1 MNLED
6 FNNKILIINDYA
18 KNTLLKKINKL
29 LNIKIITLSELKK
42 NYIYDYDY
50 KSILYVSNKY
60 NCIPSIARKYIENTY
75 YINNECKSEK
85 IELLTKIKND
95 LEENNLLIKN
105 NLYRKFLNNK
115 DIVLYN
121 LKYIDKYYL
130 NIIEELSNTN
140 NIITYNEEKETS
152 IKKIYRCNN
161 NEEEISFVC
170 SKICELIKSGIDIN
184 NIKLTNVKSDYTYII
199 KKTFKLFNI
208 PINIKSDESIKS
220 TMIVKKFKE
229 LYNEN
234 ISEVMNKISELI
246 TNNYEKDIYKSILNV
261 VNKYSDS
268 NYMDVKEIL
277 FDDIDNIK
285 IKRDEF
291 KNAVN
296 IIDFKSDLISDNDYV
311 FLINFNE
318 GIIPINH
325 KDEDYLNDI
334 EKNNLGIDTSFT
346 LNEKETNEVIETIK
360 TTHNLILT
368 YSEYN
373 QNNKIYVSSVYSS
386 DILEEEKV
394 NLNFNNS
401 NNYNKLRL
409 LSEKDDN
416 NKYGTLSSDLL
427 TLSAH
432 YKDEPYLTYNNK
444 YKKISNDKLKNYLSK
459 GLTLS
464 YSSMNTFY
472 QCSFRYYL
480 DNILRVNKYEERFD
494 AVLGSIFH
502 EVLSKCF
509 INDDYDVIYN
519 YEKLISESTY
529 PFNES
534 EKFFLEN
541 LKNELLL
548 IIDTIKE
555 QLKYT
560 SLKQSMYEKEIKIDI
575 SSDVK
580 VTFKGFVDKI
590 LYDEFNGEKIVVIID
605 YKTGNPLLNINNSI
619 YGLDM
624 QLPVYIYL
632 IKSEIKNVRIG
643 GFYLQKILSNVNS
656 LQKRKESLKL
666 QGYSNEDI
674 DILEKVD
681 SSYENSCVIKSL
693 RTTQNGFYS
702 YSKIINDEQIDTL
715 YNIVESKVKEARD
728 KILNTEFDINPKE
741 MDDKNI
747 GCKFCKYKDICY
759 MTSSD
764 IVKLKKIDNVFS
776 EVNDNAKM
784 D

>member
-50 KSILYVSNKY
+50 KSVLYVSNKY

-75 YINNECKSEK
+75 YINNEYKSRK

-121 LKYIDKYYL
+121 LKYVDKYYL
-130 NIIEELSNTN
+130 NIIEELSSTN

-161 NEEEISFVC
+161 SEEEISFVC

-199 KKTFKLFNI
+199 RKTFKLFNI

-234 ISEVMNKISELI
+234 ISEVMDKISELI
-246 TNNYEKDIYKSILNV
+246 TNNYEKDIYKSILNI

-285 IKRDEF
+285 IKRDEL

-346 LNEKETNEVIETIK
+346 LNGKETNEVIETIK
-360 TTHNLILT
+360 TTNNLILT

-373 QNNKIYVSSVYSS
+373 QNNKIYVSSAYSS

-444 YKKISNDKLKNYLSK
+444 YKKISNNKLKNYLNK

-502 EVLSKCF
+502 EILSECF
-509 INDDYDVIYN
+509 INDDYDVILN

-605 YKTGNPLLNINNSI
+605 YKTGNPLLNINNSL

-632 IKSEIKNVRIG
+632 IKNEIKNVRIG
-643 GFYLQKILSNVNS
+643 GFYLQKILSNVSNI
-656 LQKRKESLKL
+656 QKRKESLKL

-759 MTSSD
+759 MTSRD

>member
-50 KSILYVSNKY
+50 KSVLYVSNKY

-199 KKTFKLFNI
+199 RKTFKLFNI

-234 ISEVMNKISELI
+234 ISEVMDKISELI

-268 NYMDVKEIL
+268 NYLDVKEIL

-285 IKRDEF
+285 IKRDEL

-311 FLINFNE
+311 FLVNFNE

-360 TTHNLILT
+360 TTNNLILT

-373 QNNKIYVSSVYSS
+373 QNNKIYVSSAYSS
-386 DILEEEKV
+386 DILEKEKV

-444 YKKISNDKLKNYLSK
+444 YKKISNNKLKNYLNK

-502 EVLSKCF
+502 EILSECF
-509 INDDYDVIYN
+509 INDDYDVILN

-605 YKTGNPLLNINNSI
+605 YKTGNPILNINNSL

-632 IKSEIKNVRIG
+632 IKNEIKNVRIG

-681 SSYENSCVIKSL
+681 SSYENSSVIKSL

-702 YSKIINDEQIDTL
+702 YSKIINDEQIDKL
-715 YNIVESKVKEARD
+715 YNIVESKVKEARN

>member
-1 MNLED
+1 MNLES

-50 KSILYVSNKY
+50 KSVLYVSNKY

-105 NLYRKFLNNK
+105 NLYRKYLNNK

-130 NIIEELSNTN
+130 NIIEELSSTN

-199 KKTFKLFNI
+199 RKTFKLFNI

-234 ISEVMNKISELI
+234 ITEVMDKISELI

-311 FLINFNE
+311 FLVNFNE

-334 EKNNLGIDTSFT
+334 EKNNSGIDTSFT

-373 QNNKIYVSSVYSS
+373 QNNKIYVSSAYSS

-444 YKKISNDKLKNYLSK
+444 YKKISNDKLKNYLNK

-509 INDDYDVIYN
+509 INDDYDVILN

-605 YKTGNPLLNINNSI
+605 YKTGNPLLNINNSL

-632 IKSEIKNVRIG
+632 IKNEIKNVRIG
-643 GFYLQKILSNVNS
+643 GFYLQKILSNVSNI
-656 LQKRKESLKL
+656 QKRKESLKL

>member
-50 KSILYVSNKY
+50 KSVLYVSNKY

-75 YINNECKSEK
+75 YINNEYKSKK

-121 LKYIDKYYL
+121 LKYVDKYYL
-130 NIIEELSNTN
+130 NIIEELSSTN

-161 NEEEISFVC
+161 SEEEISFVC

-199 KKTFKLFNI
+199 RKTFKLFNI

-234 ISEVMNKISELI
+234 ISEVMDKISELI

-285 IKRDEF
+285 IKRDEL

-360 TTHNLILT
+360 TTNNLILT

-386 DILEEEKV
+386 DFLEEEKV

-416 NKYGTLSSDLL
+416 NKYGILSSDLL

-444 YKKISNDKLKNYLSK
+444 YKKISNNKLKNYLNK

-502 EVLSKCF
+502 EILSECF
-509 INDDYDVIYN
+509 INDDYDVILN

-632 IKSEIKNVRIG
+632 IKNEIKNVRIG
-643 GFYLQKILSNVNS
+643 GFYLQKILSNVSNI
-656 LQKRKESLKL
+656 QKRKESLKL

-759 MTSSD
+759 MTSRD

>member
-1 MNLED
+1 MNLEN

-50 KSILYVSNKY
+50 KSVLYVSNKY

-121 LKYIDKYYL
+121 LKYVDKYYL
-130 NIIEELSNTN
+130 NIIEELSSTN

-161 NEEEISFVC
+161 SEEEISFVC

-199 KKTFKLFNI
+199 RKTFKLFNI

-234 ISEVMNKISELI
+234 ISEVMDKISELI

-285 IKRDEF
+285 IKSDEF

-325 KDEDYLNDI
+325 KDEDYLSDM

-360 TTHNLILT
+360 TTNNLILT

-373 QNNKIYVSSVYSS
+373 QNNKIYVSSAYSS

-502 EVLSKCF
+502 EILSECF
-509 INDDYDVIYN
+509 INDDYDVTFN

-605 YKTGNPLLNINNSI
+605 YKTGNPILNINNSL

-632 IKSEIKNVRIG
+632 IKNEIKNVRIG

>member
-1 MNLED
+1 MNLES

-50 KSILYVSNKY
+50 KSVLYVSNKY

-75 YINNECKSEK
+75 YINNEYKSEK

-105 NLYRKFLNNK
+105 NLYRKYLNNK

-130 NIIEELSNTN
+130 NIIEELSSTN

-199 KKTFKLFNI
+199 RKTFKLFNI

-234 ISEVMNKISELI
+234 ITEVMDKISELI

-285 IKRDEF
+285 IKREEF

-311 FLINFNE
+311 FLVNFNE

-325 KDEDYLNDI
+325 KDEDYLSDI

-360 TTHNLILT
+360 TTNNLILT

-373 QNNKIYVSSVYSS
+373 QNNKIYVSSAYSS

-432 YKDEPYLTYNNK
+432 YNDEPYLTYNNK
-444 YKKISNDKLKNYLSK
+444 YKKISNNKLKNYLNK

-509 INDDYDVIYN
+509 INDDYDVIHN

-529 PFNES
+529 SFNES

-605 YKTGNPLLNINNSI
+605 YKTGNPLLNINNSL

-632 IKSEIKNVRIG
+632 IKNEIKNVRIG
-643 GFYLQKILSNVNS
+643 GFYLQKILSNVSNI
-656 LQKRKESLKL
+656 QKRKESLKL

-728 KILNTEFDINPKE
+728 RILNTEFDINPKE

>member
-6 FNNKILIINDYA
+6 FNNKILIIDDYA

-50 KSILYVSNKY
+50 KSVLYVSNKY
-60 NCIPSIARKYIENTY
+60 NCIPSIARNYIENTY
-75 YINNECKSEK
+75 YINNEYKSKK

-121 LKYIDKYYL
+121 LKYVDKYYL
-130 NIIEELSNTN
+130 NIIEELSSTN

-161 NEEEISFVC
+161 SEEEISFVC

-199 KKTFKLFNI
+199 RKTFKLFNI

-234 ISEVMNKISELI
+234 ISEVMDKISELI

-285 IKRDEF
+285 IKRDEL

-360 TTHNLILT
+360 TTNNLILT

-373 QNNKIYVSSVYSS
+373 QNNKIYVSSAYSS

-444 YKKISNDKLKNYLSK
+444 YKKISNNKLKNYLNK
-459 GLTLS
+459 GITLS

-502 EVLSKCF
+502 EILSECF
-509 INDDYDVIYN
+509 INDDYDVILN

-632 IKSEIKNVRIG
+632 IKNEIKNVRIG
-643 GFYLQKILSNVNS
+643 GFYLQKILSNVSNI
-656 LQKRKESLKL
+656 QKRKESLKL

>member
-140 NIITYNEEKETS
+140 NIITYNDVKETS
-152 IKKIYRCNN
+152 IKKLYRCNN
-161 NEEEISFVC
+161 SEEEISFVC

-199 KKTFKLFNI
+199 RKTFKLFNI

-220 TMIVKKFKE
+220 TMIVKKFKD

-246 TNNYEKDIYKSILNV
+246 TNNYEKDIYKNILNV

-285 IKRDEF
+285 IKRDEL

-373 QNNKIYVSSVYSS
+373 QNNKIYVSSAYSS

-444 YKKISNDKLKNYLSK
+444 YKKINNDKLKNYLNK

-509 INDDYDVIYN
+509 INDDYDVIDN

-605 YKTGNPLLNINNSI
+605 YKTGNPLLNINNSL

-741 MDDKNI
+741 MEDKNI

>member
-50 KSILYVSNKY
+50 KSVLYVSNKY

-75 YINNECKSEK
+75 YINNEYKSKK

-121 LKYIDKYYL
+121 LKYVDKYYL
-130 NIIEELSNTN
+130 NIIEELSSTN

-161 NEEEISFVC
+161 SEEEISFVC

-199 KKTFKLFNI
+199 RKTFKLFNI

-234 ISEVMNKISELI
+234 ISEVMDKISELI
-246 TNNYEKDIYKSILNV
+246 TNNYEKDIYKSILNI

-285 IKRDEF
+285 IKRDEL

-360 TTHNLILT
+360 TTNNLILT

-373 QNNKIYVSSVYSS
+373 QNNKIYVSSAYSS

-444 YKKISNDKLKNYLSK
+444 YKKISNNKLKNYLNK

-502 EVLSKCF
+502 EILSECF
-509 INDDYDVIYN
+509 INDDYDVILN

-632 IKSEIKNVRIG
+632 IKNEIKNVRIG
-643 GFYLQKILSNVNS
+643 GFYLQKILSNVSNI
-656 LQKRKESLKL
+656 QKRKESLKL

>member
-50 KSILYVSNKY
+50 KSVLYVSNKY

-75 YINNECKSEK
+75 YINNEYKSKK

-121 LKYIDKYYL
+121 LKYVDKYYL

-152 IKKIYRCNN
+152 IKKLYRCNN
-161 NEEEISFVC
+161 SEEEISFVC

-199 KKTFKLFNI
+199 RKIFKLFNI

-234 ISEVMNKISELI
+234 ISEVMDKISDLI

-285 IKRDEF
+285 IKRDEL

-318 GIIPINH
+318 GIIPTNH

-373 QNNKIYVSSVYSS
+373 QNNKIYVSSAYSS

-444 YKKISNDKLKNYLSK
+444 YKKISNDKLKNYLNK

-509 INDDYDVIYN
+509 INDDYDVIDN

-605 YKTGNPLLNINNSI
+605 YKTGNPLLNINNSL

-741 MDDKNI
+741 MEDKNI

>member
-1 MNLED
+1 MNLES

-50 KSILYVSNKY
+50 KSVLYVSNKY

-105 NLYRKFLNNK
+105 NLYRKYLNNK

-130 NIIEELSNTN
+130 NIIEELSSTN

-199 KKTFKLFNI
+199 RKTFKLFNI

-234 ISEVMNKISELI
+234 ITEVMDKISELI

-285 IKRDEF
+285 IKREEF

-296 IIDFKSDLISDNDYV
+296 IIDFKSDLINDNDYV
-311 FLINFNE
+311 FLVNFNE

-325 KDEDYLNDI
+325 KDEDYLSDI

-360 TTHNLILT
+360 TTNNLILT

-373 QNNKIYVSSVYSS
+373 QNNKIYVSSAYSS

-444 YKKISNDKLKNYLSK
+444 YKKISNDKLKNYLNK

-509 INDDYDVIYN
+509 INDDYDVILN

-605 YKTGNPLLNINNSI
+605 YKTGNPLLNINNSL

-632 IKSEIKNVRIG
+632 IKNEIKNVRIG

-656 LQKRKESLKL
+656 FQKRKESLKL

>member
-50 KSILYVSNKY
+50 KSVLYVSNKY

-75 YINNECKSEK
+75 YINNEYKNKK

-121 LKYIDKYYL
+121 LKYVDKYYL
-130 NIIEELSNTN
+130 NIIEELSSTN

-161 NEEEISFVC
+161 SEEEISFVC

-199 KKTFKLFNI
+199 RKTFKLFNI

-234 ISEVMNKISELI
+234 ISEVMDKISELI

-285 IKRDEF
+285 IKRDEL

-360 TTHNLILT
+360 TTNNLILT

-373 QNNKIYVSSVYSS
+373 QNNKIYVSSAYSS

-444 YKKISNDKLKNYLSK
+444 YKKISNNKLKNYLNK

-502 EVLSKCF
+502 EILSECF
-509 INDDYDVIYN
+509 INDDYDVILN

-632 IKSEIKNVRIG
+632 IKNEIKNVRIG
-643 GFYLQKILSNVNS
+643 GFYLQKILSNVSNI
-656 LQKRKESLKL
+656 QKRKESLKL

>member
-50 KSILYVSNKY
+50 KSVLYVSNKY

-75 YINNECKSEK
+75 YINNEYKSRK

-121 LKYIDKYYL
+121 LKYVDKYYL
-130 NIIEELSNTN
+130 NIIEELSSTN

-152 IKKIYRCNN
+152 VKKIYRCNN
-161 NEEEISFVC
+161 SEEEISFVC

-199 KKTFKLFNI
+199 RKTFKLFNI

-234 ISEVMNKISELI
+234 ISEVMDKISELI

-285 IKRDEF
+285 IKRDEL

-360 TTHNLILT
+360 TTNNLILT

-373 QNNKIYVSSVYSS
+373 QNNKIYVSSAYSS

-427 TLSAH
+427 TLSTH

-444 YKKISNDKLKNYLSK
+444 YKKISNNKLKNYLNK

-502 EVLSKCF
+502 EILSECF
-509 INDDYDVIYN
+509 INDDYDVILN

-529 PFNES
+529 PFNKS

-590 LYDEFNGEKIVVIID
+590 LYDEFNGEKIVAIID

-632 IKSEIKNVRIG
+632 IKNEIKNVRIG
-643 GFYLQKILSNVNS
+643 GFYLQKILSNVSNI
-656 LQKRKESLKL
+656 QKRKESLKL

>member
-1 MNLED
+1 MNLEN

-50 KSILYVSNKY
+50 KSVLYVSNKY

-75 YINNECKSEK
+75 YINNEYKSEK
-85 IELLTKIKND
+85 IKLLNKIKND

-105 NLYRKFLNNK
+105 NLYRKYLNNK

-130 NIIEELSNTN
+130 NIIEELSSTN

-199 KKTFKLFNI
+199 RKTFKLFNI

-234 ISEVMNKISELI
+234 ITEVMDKISELI

-296 IIDFKSDLISDNDYV
+296 IIDFKSDLINDNDYV
-311 FLINFNE
+311 FLVNFNE

-325 KDEDYLNDI
+325 KDEDYLSDV

-360 TTHNLILT
+360 TTNNLILT

-373 QNNKIYVSSVYSS
+373 QNNKIYVSSAYSS

-509 INDDYDVIYN
+509 INDDYDVIFN

-605 YKTGNPLLNINNSI
+605 YKTGNPLLNINNSL

-632 IKSEIKNVRIG
+632 IKNEIKNVRIG
-643 GFYLQKILSNVNS
+643 GFYLQKILSNVSNI
-656 LQKRKESLKL
+656 QKRKESLKL

>member
-50 KSILYVSNKY
+50 KSVLYVSNKY
-60 NCIPSIARKYIENTY
+60 NYIPSIARKYIENTY
-75 YINNECKSEK
+75 YINNEYKSRK

-121 LKYIDKYYL
+121 LKYVDKYYL
-130 NIIEELSNTN
+130 NIIEELSSTN

-152 IKKIYRCNN
+152 VKKIYRCNN
-161 NEEEISFVC
+161 SEEEISFVC

-199 KKTFKLFNI
+199 RKIFKLFNI

-234 ISEVMNKISELI
+234 ISEVMDKISELI

-285 IKRDEF
+285 IKRDEL

-360 TTHNLILT
+360 TTNNLILT

-373 QNNKIYVSSVYSS
+373 QNNKIYVSSAYSS

-427 TLSAH
+427 TLSTH

-444 YKKISNDKLKNYLSK
+444 YKKISNNKLKNYLNK

-502 EVLSKCF
+502 EILSECF
-509 INDDYDVIYN
+509 INDDYDVILN

-529 PFNES
+529 PFNKS

-590 LYDEFNGEKIVVIID
+590 LYDEFNGEKIVAIID

-632 IKSEIKNVRIG
+632 IKNEIKNVRIG
-643 GFYLQKILSNVNS
+643 GFYLQKILSNVSNI
-656 LQKRKESLKL
+656 QKRKESLKL

>member
-1 MNLED
+1 MNLES

-50 KSILYVSNKY
+50 KSVLYVSNKY

-75 YINNECKSEK
+75 YINNEYKSEK
-85 IELLTKIKND
+85 IKLLNKIKND

-105 NLYRKFLNNK
+105 NLYRKYLNNK

-121 LKYIDKYYL
+121 LKYVDKYYL
-130 NIIEELSNTN
+130 NIIEELSSTN

-199 KKTFKLFNI
+199 RKTFKLFNI

-234 ISEVMNKISELI
+234 ITEVMDKISELI

-285 IKRDEF
+285 IKRDEL

-311 FLINFNE
+311 FLVNFNE

-373 QNNKIYVSSVYSS
+373 QNNKIYVSSAYSS

-444 YKKISNDKLKNYLSK
+444 YKKISNDKLKNYLNK

-509 INDDYDVIYN
+509 INDDYDVILN

-605 YKTGNPLLNINNSI
+605 YKTGNPLLNINNSL

-632 IKSEIKNVRIG
+632 IKNEIKNVRIG
-643 GFYLQKILSNVNS
+643 GFYLQKILSNVSNI
-656 LQKRKESLKL
+656 QKRKESLKL

>member
-130 NIIEELSNTN
+130 NIIEELSSTN

-152 IKKIYRCNN
+152 IKKLYRCNN
-161 NEEEISFVC
+161 SEEEISFVC

-199 KKTFKLFNI
+199 RKTFKLFNI

-234 ISEVMNKISELI
+234 ISEVMDKISELI

-285 IKRDEF
+285 IKRDEL

-373 QNNKIYVSSVYSS
+373 QNNKIYVSSAYSS

-444 YKKISNDKLKNYLSK
+444 YKKISNNKLKNYLNK

>member
-60 NCIPSIARKYIENTY
+60 KCIPSIARKYIENTY

-140 NIITYNEEKETS
+140 NIITYNDVKETS
-152 IKKIYRCNN
+152 IKKLYRCNN
-161 NEEEISFVC
+161 SEEEISFVC

-199 KKTFKLFNI
+199 RKTFKLFNI

-246 TNNYEKDIYKSILNV
+246 TNNYEKDIYKNILNV

-268 NYMDVKEIL
+268 NYTDVKEIL

-360 TTHNLILT
+360 TTNNLILT

-373 QNNKIYVSSVYSS
+373 QNNKIYVSSAYSS

-444 YKKISNDKLKNYLSK
+444 YKKISNNKLKNYLNK

-480 DNILRVNKYEERFD
+480 DNILKVNKYEERFD

-502 EVLSKCF
+502 EALSKCF
-509 INDDYDVIYN
+509 INDDYDVIDN

-605 YKTGNPLLNINNSI
+605 YKTGNPLLNINNSL

-741 MDDKNI
+741 MEDKNI

-759 MTSSD
+759 MTSRD

>member
-50 KSILYVSNKY
+50 KSVLYVSNKY
-60 NCIPSIARKYIENTY
+60 NYIPSIARKYIENTY
-75 YINNECKSEK
+75 YINNEYKSRK

-121 LKYIDKYYL
+121 LKYVDKYYL
-130 NIIEELSNTN
+130 NIIEELSSTN
-140 NIITYNEEKETS
+140 NIITYNEEKEIS
-152 IKKIYRCNN
+152 VKKIYRCNN
-161 NEEEISFVC
+161 SEEEISFVC

-199 KKTFKLFNI
+199 RKIFKLFNI

-234 ISEVMNKISELI
+234 ISEVMDKISELI

-285 IKRDEF
+285 IKRDEL

-360 TTHNLILT
+360 TTNNLILT

-373 QNNKIYVSSVYSS
+373 QNNKIYVSSAYSS

-427 TLSAH
+427 TLSTH

-444 YKKISNDKLKNYLSK
+444 YKKISNNKLKNYLNK

-502 EVLSKCF
+502 EILSECF
-509 INDDYDVIYN
+509 INDDYDVILN

-529 PFNES
+529 PFNKS

-560 SLKQSMYEKEIKIDI
+560 LLKQSMYEKEIKIDI

-632 IKSEIKNVRIG
+632 IKNEIKNVRIG
-643 GFYLQKILSNVNS
+643 GFYLQKILSNVSNI
-656 LQKRKESLKL
+656 QKRKESLKL

>member
-50 KSILYVSNKY
+50 KSVLYVSNKY

-75 YINNECKSEK
+75 YINNEYKSRK

-121 LKYIDKYYL
+121 LKYVDKYYL
-130 NIIEELSNTN
+130 NIIEELSSTN

-161 NEEEISFVC
+161 SEEEISFVC

-199 KKTFKLFNI
+199 RKIFKLFNI

-234 ISEVMNKISELI
+234 ISEVMDKISELI
-246 TNNYEKDIYKSILNV
+246 TNNYEKDIYKNILNV

-285 IKRDEF
+285 IKRDEL

-296 IIDFKSDLISDNDYV
+296 IIDFKSDLISDYDYV

-360 TTHNLILT
+360 TTNNLILT

-373 QNNKIYVSSVYSS
+373 QNNKIYVSSAYSS

-444 YKKISNDKLKNYLSK
+444 YKKISNDKLKNYLNK

-502 EVLSKCF
+502 EILSECF
-509 INDDYDVIYN
+509 INDDYDVILN

-632 IKSEIKNVRIG
+632 IKNEIKNVRIG
-643 GFYLQKILSNVNS
+643 GFYLQKILSNVSNI
-656 LQKRKESLKL
+656 QKRKESLKL

-715 YNIVESKVKEARD
+715 YNIVESKVKEARN
-728 KILNTEFDINPKE
+728 KILNTEFNINPKE

-759 MTSSD
+759 MTSRD

>member
-6 FNNKILIINDYA
+6 FNNKILIIDDYA

-50 KSILYVSNKY
+50 KSVLYVSNKY

-75 YINNECKSEK
+75 YINNEYKSKK

-121 LKYIDKYYL
+121 LKYVDKYYL
-130 NIIEELSNTN
+130 NIIEELSSTN

-161 NEEEISFVC
+161 SEEEISFVC

-199 KKTFKLFNI
+199 RKTFKLFNI

-234 ISEVMNKISELI
+234 ISEVMDKISELI

-285 IKRDEF
+285 IKRDEL

-360 TTHNLILT
+360 TTNNLILT

-373 QNNKIYVSSVYSS
+373 QNNKIYVSSAYSS

-444 YKKISNDKLKNYLSK
+444 YKKISNNKLKNYLNK

-502 EVLSKCF
+502 EILSECF
-509 INDDYDVIYN
+509 INDDYDVILN

-555 QLKYT
+555 QLKYI

-632 IKSEIKNVRIG
+632 IKNEIKNVRIG
-643 GFYLQKILSNVNS
+643 GFYLQKILSNVSNI
-656 LQKRKESLKL
+656 QKRKESLKL

-759 MTSSD
+759 MTSRD

>member
-1 MNLED
+1 MNVED

-50 KSILYVSNKY
+50 KSVLYVSNKY

-75 YINNECKSEK
+75 YINNEYKSRK

-121 LKYIDKYYL
+121 LKYVDKYYL
-130 NIIEELSNTN
+130 NIIEELSSTN

-152 IKKIYRCNN
+152 VKKIYRCNN
-161 NEEEISFVC
+161 SEEEISFVC

-199 KKTFKLFNI
+199 RKTFKLFNI

-234 ISEVMNKISELI
+234 ISEVMDKISELI

-285 IKRDEF
+285 IKRDEL

-360 TTHNLILT
+360 TTNNLILT

-373 QNNKIYVSSVYSS
+373 QNNKIYVSSAYSS

-427 TLSAH
+427 TLSTH

-444 YKKISNDKLKNYLSK
+444 YKKISNNKLKNYLNK

-502 EVLSKCF
+502 EILSECF
-509 INDDYDVIYN
+509 INDDYDVILN

-529 PFNES
+529 PFNKS

-632 IKSEIKNVRIG
+632 IKNEIKNVRIG
-643 GFYLQKILSNVNS
+643 GFYLQKILSNVSNI
-656 LQKRKESLKL
+656 QKRKESLKL

>member
-18 KNTLLKKINKL
+18 KNILLKKINKL

-50 KSILYVSNKY
+50 KSVLYVSNKY

-75 YINNECKSEK
+75 YINNEYKSRK

-121 LKYIDKYYL
+121 LKYVDKYYL
-130 NIIEELSNTN
+130 NIIEELSSTN

-152 IKKIYRCNN
+152 VKKIYRCNN
-161 NEEEISFVC
+161 SEEEISFVC

-199 KKTFKLFNI
+199 RKIFKLFNI

-234 ISEVMNKISELI
+234 ISEVMDKISELI

-285 IKRDEF
+285 IKRDEL

-360 TTHNLILT
+360 TTNNLILT

-373 QNNKIYVSSVYSS
+373 QNNKIYVSSAYSS

-401 NNYNKLRL
+401 NDYNKLRL

-427 TLSAH
+427 TLSTH

-444 YKKISNDKLKNYLSK
+444 YKKISNNKLKNYLNK

-502 EVLSKCF
+502 EILSECF
-509 INDDYDVIYN
+509 INDDYDVILN

-529 PFNES
+529 PFNKS

-632 IKSEIKNVRIG
+632 IKNEIKNVRIG
-643 GFYLQKILSNVNS
+643 GFYLQKILSNVSNI
-656 LQKRKESLKL
+656 QKRKESLKL

>member
-1 MNLED
+1 MNLES

-50 KSILYVSNKY
+50 KSVLYVSNKY

-95 LEENNLLIKN
+95 LEKNNLLIKN
-105 NLYRKFLNNK
+105 NLYRKYLNNK

-130 NIIEELSNTN
+130 NIIEELSSTN

-199 KKTFKLFNI
+199 RKTFKLFNI

-234 ISEVMNKISELI
+234 ISEVMDKISELI

-268 NYMDVKEIL
+268 NYMNVKEIL

-285 IKRDEF
+285 IKRDEL

-311 FLINFNE
+311 FLVNFNE

-325 KDEDYLNDI
+325 KDEDYLSDI

-346 LNEKETNEVIETIK
+346 LNEKETNEVIEIIK

-373 QNNKIYVSSVYSS
+373 QNNKIYVSSAYSS

-432 YKDEPYLTYNNK
+432 YKNEPYLTYNNK
-444 YKKISNDKLKNYLSK
+444 YKKISNNKLKNYLNK

-509 INDDYDVIYN
+509 INDDYDVILN

-624 QLPVYIYL
+624 QLPIYIYL
-632 IKSEIKNVRIG
+632 IKNEIKNVRIG
-643 GFYLQKILSNVNS
+643 GFYLQKILSNVSNI
-656 LQKRKESLKL
+656 QKRKESLKL

-728 KILNTEFDINPKE
+728 RILNTEFDINPKE

>member
-50 KSILYVSNKY
+50 KSVLYVSNKY

-75 YINNECKSEK
+75 YINNEYKNKK

-121 LKYIDKYYL
+121 LKYVDKYYL
-130 NIIEELSNTN
+130 NIIEELSSTN

-161 NEEEISFVC
+161 SEEEISFVC

-199 KKTFKLFNI
+199 RKTFKLFNI

-234 ISEVMNKISELI
+234 ISEVMDKISKLI

-268 NYMDVKEIL
+268 NYMDVKEML

-285 IKRDEF
+285 IKRDEL

-311 FLINFNE
+311 FLVNFNE
-318 GIIPINH
+318 GIIPTNH

-360 TTHNLILT
+360 TTNNLILT

-373 QNNKIYVSSVYSS
+373 QNNKIYVSSAYSS

-394 NLNFNNS
+394 NLNFNSS

-444 YKKISNDKLKNYLSK
+444 YKKISNNKLKNYLSK

-502 EVLSKCF
+502 EILSECF
-509 INDDYDVIYN
+509 INDDYDVILN

-529 PFNES
+529 SFNES

-632 IKSEIKNVRIG
+632 IKNEIKNVRIG
-643 GFYLQKILSNVNS
+643 GFYLQKILSNVSNI
-656 LQKRKESLKL
+656 QKRKESLKL

>member
-85 IELLTKIKND
+85 IELLIKIKND

-199 KKTFKLFNI
+199 RKTFKLFNI

-234 ISEVMNKISELI
+234 ISEVMDKINELI
-246 TNNYEKDIYKSILNV
+246 TNNYEKDIYKNILNV

-285 IKRDEF
+285 IKSDEF

-311 FLINFNE
+311 FLVNFNE

-325 KDEDYLNDI
+325 KDEDYLSDM

-360 TTHNLILT
+360 TTNNLILT

-373 QNNKIYVSSVYSS
+373 QNNKIYVSSAYSS

-444 YKKISNDKLKNYLSK
+444 YKKISNNKLKNYLNK

-605 YKTGNPLLNINNSI
+605 YKTGNPLLNINNSL

>member
-1 MNLED
+1 MKLED

-50 KSILYVSNKY
+50 KSVLYVSNKY

-75 YINNECKSEK
+75 YINNEYKNKK

-121 LKYIDKYYL
+121 LKYVDKYYL
-130 NIIEELSNTN
+130 NIIEELSSTN

-161 NEEEISFVC
+161 SEEEISFVC

-199 KKTFKLFNI
+199 RKTFKLFNI

-234 ISEVMNKISELI
+234 ISEVMNKISDLI

-285 IKRDEF
+285 IKRDEL

-311 FLINFNE
+311 FLVNFNE

-360 TTHNLILT
+360 TTNNLILT

-373 QNNKIYVSSVYSS
+373 QNNKIYVSSAYSS

-444 YKKISNDKLKNYLSK
+444 YKKISNNKLKNYLNK

-502 EVLSKCF
+502 EILSECF
-509 INDDYDVIYN
+509 INDDYDVILN

-632 IKSEIKNVRIG
+632 IKNEIKNVRIG
-643 GFYLQKILSNVNS
+643 GFYLQKILSNVSNI
-656 LQKRKESLKL
+656 QKRKESLKL

>member
-50 KSILYVSNKY
+50 KSVLYVSNKY
-60 NCIPSIARKYIENTY
+60 NYIPSIARKYIENTY
-75 YINNECKSEK
+75 YINNEYKSRK

-121 LKYIDKYYL
+121 LKYVDKYYL
-130 NIIEELSNTN
+130 NIIEELSSTN

-152 IKKIYRCNN
+152 VKKIYRCNN
-161 NEEEISFVC
+161 SEEEISFVC

-199 KKTFKLFNI
+199 RKTFKLFNI

-234 ISEVMNKISELI
+234 ISEVMDKISELI

-285 IKRDEF
+285 IKRDEL

-360 TTHNLILT
+360 TTNNLILT

-373 QNNKIYVSSVYSS
+373 QNNKIYVSSAYSS

-427 TLSAH
+427 TLSTH

-444 YKKISNDKLKNYLSK
+444 YKKISNNKLKNYLNN

-502 EVLSKCF
+502 EILSECF
-509 INDDYDVIYN
+509 INDDYDVILN

-529 PFNES
+529 PFNKS

-632 IKSEIKNVRIG
+632 IKNEIKNVRIG
-643 GFYLQKILSNVNS
+643 GFYLQKILSNVSNI
-656 LQKRKESLKL
+656 QKRKESLKL

>member
-1 MNLED
+1 MNLDD

-50 KSILYVSNKY
+50 KSVLYVSNKY

-75 YINNECKSEK
+75 YINNEYKNKK

-121 LKYIDKYYL
+121 LKYVDKYYL
-130 NIIEELSNTN
+130 NIIEELSSTN

-161 NEEEISFVC
+161 SEEEISFVC

-199 KKTFKLFNI
+199 RKTFKLFNI

-234 ISEVMNKISELI
+234 ISEVMNKISDLI

-285 IKRDEF
+285 IKRDEL

-311 FLINFNE
+311 FLVNFNE

-373 QNNKIYVSSVYSS
+373 QNNKIYVSSAYSS
-386 DILEEEKV
+386 DFLEEEKV

-444 YKKISNDKLKNYLSK
+444 YKKISNNKLKNYLNK

-502 EVLSKCF
+502 EILSECF
-509 INDDYDVIYN
+509 INDDYDVILN

-555 QLKYT
+555 QLNYT
-560 SLKQSMYEKEIKIDI
+560 SLKQSVYEKEIKIDI

-702 YSKIINDEQIDTL
+702 YSKIISDEQIDTL

>member
-50 KSILYVSNKY
+50 KSVLYVSNKY
-60 NCIPSIARKYIENTY
+60 NYIPSIARKYIENTY
-75 YINNECKSEK
+75 YINNEYKSRK

-121 LKYIDKYYL
+121 LKYVDKYYL
-130 NIIEELSNTN
+130 NIIEELSSTN

-152 IKKIYRCNN
+152 VKKIYRCNN
-161 NEEEISFVC
+161 SEEEISFVC

-199 KKTFKLFNI
+199 RKIFKLFNI

-234 ISEVMNKISELI
+234 ISEVMDKISELI

-285 IKRDEF
+285 IKRDEL

-360 TTHNLILT
+360 TTNNLILT

-373 QNNKIYVSSVYSS
+373 QNNKIYVSSAYSS

-427 TLSAH
+427 TLSTH

-444 YKKISNDKLKNYLSK
+444 YKKISNNKLKNYLNN

-502 EVLSKCF
+502 EILSECF
-509 INDDYDVIYN
+509 INDDYDVILN

-529 PFNES
+529 PFNKS

-632 IKSEIKNVRIG
+632 IKNEIKNVRIG
-643 GFYLQKILSNVNS
+643 GFYLQKILSNVSNI
-656 LQKRKESLKL
+656 QKRKESLKL

>member
-50 KSILYVSNKY
+50 KSVLYVSNKY

-75 YINNECKSEK
+75 YINNEYKSRK

-121 LKYIDKYYL
+121 LKYVDKYYL
-130 NIIEELSNTN
+130 NIIEELSSTN

-152 IKKIYRCNN
+152 VKKIYRCNN
-161 NEEEISFVC
+161 SEEEISFVC

-199 KKTFKLFNI
+199 RKIFKLFNI

-234 ISEVMNKISELI
+234 ISEVMDKISELI

-285 IKRDEF
+285 IKRDEL

-360 TTHNLILT
+360 TTNNLILT

-373 QNNKIYVSSVYSS
+373 QNNKIYVSSAYSS

-427 TLSAH
+427 TLSTH

-444 YKKISNDKLKNYLSK
+444 YKKISNNKLKNYLNN

-502 EVLSKCF
+502 EILSECF
-509 INDDYDVIYN
+509 INDDYDVILN

-529 PFNES
+529 PFNKS

-632 IKSEIKNVRIG
+632 IKNEIKNVRIG
-643 GFYLQKILSNVNS
+643 GFYLQKILSNVSNI
-656 LQKRKESLKL
+656 QKRKESLKL

>member
-50 KSILYVSNKY
+50 KSVLYVSNKY

-75 YINNECKSEK
+75 YINNEYKSRK
-85 IELLTKIKND
+85 IELLIKIKND

-121 LKYIDKYYL
+121 LKYVDKYYL
-130 NIIEELSNTN
+130 NIIEELSSTN

-152 IKKIYRCNN
+152 VKKIYRCNN
-161 NEEEISFVC
+161 SEEEISFVC

-199 KKTFKLFNI
+199 RKTFKLFNI

-234 ISEVMNKISELI
+234 ISEVMDKISELI

-285 IKRDEF
+285 IKRDEL

-360 TTHNLILT
+360 TTNNLILT

-373 QNNKIYVSSVYSS
+373 QNNKIYVSSAYSS

-427 TLSAH
+427 TLSTH

-444 YKKISNDKLKNYLSK
+444 YKKISNNKLKNYLNK

-502 EVLSKCF
+502 EILSECF
-509 INDDYDVIYN
+509 INDDYDVILN

-529 PFNES
+529 PFNKS

-632 IKSEIKNVRIG
+632 IKNEIKNVRIG
-643 GFYLQKILSNVNS
+643 GFYLQKILSNVSNI
-656 LQKRKESLKL
+656 QKRKESLKL

>member
-50 KSILYVSNKY
+50 KSVLYVSNKY

-121 LKYIDKYYL
+121 LKYVDKYYL

-152 IKKIYRCNN
+152 IKKLYRCNN
-161 NEEEISFVC
+161 SEEEISFVC
-170 SKICELIKSGIDIN
+170 SKICELIKSGVDIN

-199 KKTFKLFNI
+199 RKIFKLFNI

-220 TMIVKKFKE
+220 TMIVKKFKD

-246 TNNYEKDIYKSILNV
+246 TNNYEKDIYKNILNV

-285 IKRDEF
+285 IKRDEL

-373 QNNKIYVSSVYSS
+373 QNNKIYVSSAYSS

-444 YKKISNDKLKNYLSK
+444 YKKINNDKLKNYLNK

-509 INDDYDVIYN
+509 INDDYDVIDN

-605 YKTGNPLLNINNSI
+605 YKTGNPLLNINNSL

-741 MDDKNI
+741 MEDKNI

>member
-50 KSILYVSNKY
+50 KSVLYVSNKY
-60 NCIPSIARKYIENTY
+60 NYIPSIARKYIENTY
-75 YINNECKSEK
+75 YINNEYKSRK

-121 LKYIDKYYL
+121 LKYVDKYYL
-130 NIIEELSNTN
+130 NIIEELSSTN

-152 IKKIYRCNN
+152 VKKIYRCNN
-161 NEEEISFVC
+161 SEEEISFVC

-199 KKTFKLFNI
+199 RKTFKLFNI

-234 ISEVMNKISELI
+234 ISEVMDKISELI

-285 IKRDEF
+285 IKRDEL

-360 TTHNLILT
+360 TTNNLILT

-373 QNNKIYVSSVYSS
+373 QNNKIYVSSAYSS

-427 TLSAH
+427 TLSTH

-444 YKKISNDKLKNYLSK
+444 YKKISNNKLKNYLNK

-502 EVLSKCF
+502 DILSECF
-509 INDDYDVIYN
+509 INDDYDVILN

-529 PFNES
+529 PFNKS

-560 SLKQSMYEKEIKIDI
+560 LLKQSMYEKEIKIDI

-632 IKSEIKNVRIG
+632 IKNEIKNVRIG
-643 GFYLQKILSNVNS
+643 GFYLQKILSNVSNI
-656 LQKRKESLKL
+656 QKRKESLKL

>member
-6 FNNKILIINDYA
+6 FNNKIFIINDYA

-50 KSILYVSNKY
+50 KSVLYVSNKY

-75 YINNECKSEK
+75 YINNEYKSKK

-121 LKYIDKYYL
+121 LKYVDKYYL
-130 NIIEELSNTN
+130 NIIEELSSTN

-161 NEEEISFVC
+161 SEEEISFVC

-199 KKTFKLFNI
+199 RKTFKLFNI

-234 ISEVMNKISELI
+234 ISEVMDKISELI
-246 TNNYEKDIYKSILNV
+246 TNNYEKDIYKSILNI

-285 IKRDEF
+285 IKRDEL

-360 TTHNLILT
+360 TTNNLILT

-373 QNNKIYVSSVYSS
+373 QNNKIYVSSAYSS

-444 YKKISNDKLKNYLSK
+444 YKKISNNKLKNYLNK

-502 EVLSKCF
+502 EILSECF
-509 INDDYDVIYN
+509 INDDYDVILN

-580 VTFKGFVDKI
+580 VIFKGFVDKI

-643 GFYLQKILSNVNS
+643 GFYLQKILSNVSNI
-656 LQKRKESLKL
+656 QKRKESLKL

-728 KILNTEFDINPKE
+728 KILNTDFDINPKE

-759 MTSSD
+759 MTSRD

>member
-1 MNLED
+1 
-6 FNNKILIINDYA
+6 
-18 KNTLLKKINKL
+18 
-29 LNIKIITLSELKK
+29 
-42 NYIYDYDY
+42 
-50 KSILYVSNKY
+50 
-60 NCIPSIARKYIENTY
+60 
-75 YINNECKSEK
+75 
-85 IELLTKIKND
+85 
-95 LEENNLLIKN
+95 
-105 NLYRKFLNNK
+105 
-115 DIVLYN
+115 
-121 LKYIDKYYL
+121 
-130 NIIEELSNTN
+130 
-140 NIITYNEEKETS
+140 
-152 IKKIYRCNN
+152 
-161 NEEEISFVC
+161 
-170 SKICELIKSGIDIN
+170 
-184 NIKLTNVKSDYTYII
+184 
-199 KKTFKLFNI
+199 
-208 PINIKSDESIKS
+208 
-220 TMIVKKFKE
+220 
-229 LYNEN
+229 
-234 ISEVMNKISELI
+234 
-246 TNNYEKDIYKSILNV
+246 
-261 VNKYSDS
+261 
-268 NYMDVKEIL
+268 
-277 FDDIDNIK
+277 
-285 IKRDEF
+285 
-291 KNAVN
+291 
-296 IIDFKSDLISDNDYV
+296 
-311 FLINFNE
+311 
-318 GIIPINH
+318 
-325 KDEDYLNDI
+325 
-334 EKNNLGIDTSFT
+334 
-346 LNEKETNEVIETIK
+346 
-360 TTHNLILT
+360 
-368 YSEYN
+368 
-373 QNNKIYVSSVYSS
+373 
-386 DILEEEKV
+386 
-394 NLNFNNS
+394 
-401 NNYNKLRL
+401 
-409 LSEKDDN
+409 
-416 NKYGTLSSDLL
+416 
-427 TLSAH
+427 
-432 YKDEPYLTYNNK
+432 
-444 YKKISNDKLKNYLSK
+444 
-459 GLTLS
+459 
-464 YSSMNTFY
+464 MNTFY

-502 EVLSKCF
+502 EILSECF
-509 INDDYDVIYN
+509 INDDYDVIHN

-632 IKSEIKNVRIG
+632 IKNEIKNVRIG

>member
-50 KSILYVSNKY
+50 KSVLYVSNKY

-75 YINNECKSEK
+75 YINNEYKSKK

-121 LKYIDKYYL
+121 LKYVDKYYL
-130 NIIEELSNTN
+130 NIIEELSSTN

-161 NEEEISFVC
+161 SEEEISFVC
-170 SKICELIKSGIDIN
+170 SKICELIKSEIDIN

-199 KKTFKLFNI
+199 RKTFKLFNI

-234 ISEVMNKISELI
+234 ISEVMDKISKLI

-285 IKRDEF
+285 IKRDEL

-311 FLINFNE
+311 FLVNFNE

-360 TTHNLILT
+360 TTNNLILT

-373 QNNKIYVSSVYSS
+373 QNNKIYVSSAYSS

-427 TLSAH
+427 ILSAH

-444 YKKISNDKLKNYLSK
+444 YKKISNNKLKNYLNK

-502 EVLSKCF
+502 EILSECF
-509 INDDYDVIYN
+509 INDDYDVILN

-632 IKSEIKNVRIG
+632 IKNEIKNVRIG
-643 GFYLQKILSNVNS
+643 GFYLQKILSNVSNI
-656 LQKRKESLKL
+656 QKRKESLKL

>member
-50 KSILYVSNKY
+50 KSVLYVSNKY

-75 YINNECKSEK
+75 YINNEYKSKK

-121 LKYIDKYYL
+121 LKYVDKYYL
-130 NIIEELSNTN
+130 NIIEELSSTN

-161 NEEEISFVC
+161 SEEEISFVC

-199 KKTFKLFNI
+199 RKTFKLFNI

-234 ISEVMNKISELI
+234 ISEVMDKISELI

-285 IKRDEF
+285 IKRDEL

-311 FLINFNE
+311 FLVNFNE

-360 TTHNLILT
+360 TTNNLILT

-373 QNNKIYVSSVYSS
+373 QNNKIYVSSAYSS

-444 YKKISNDKLKNYLSK
+444 YKKISNNKLKNYLNK

-502 EVLSKCF
+502 EILSECF
-509 INDDYDVIYN
+509 INDDYDVILN

-580 VTFKGFVDKI
+580 VIFKGFVDKI

-632 IKSEIKNVRIG
+632 IKNEIKNVRIG

-764 IVKLKKIDNVFS
+764 IVKLKKIDNVFN